1 MMCIRLLGVHLACCV
16 SKYLKSYGH
25 PGPCPKVWP
34 IPPSLVFDCIRSL
47 HAKDMEYLQPYFC
60 SHISSN
66 WFWPAHPSAES
77 PLLCHVLRNYEV
89 HTNFIFFQQDSSVED
104 NLCRSLFSYRSNPI
118 LHIVPVLDSNILRLS
133 PLRCHHVQ
141 EEIVLSTERLL
152 HLGWILFSSL
162 ISNGSYSSLTVPVN
176 NSDILSH
183 TLLFSYCRFVVSS
196 APAPIV

>member
-1 MMCIRLLGVHLACCV
+1 MVG
-16 SKYLKSYGH
+16 
-25 PGPCPKVWP
+25 P
-34 IPPSLVFDCIRSL
+34 IPPSLDLDCLHSL
-47 HAKDMEYLQPYFC
+47 HAKDMKYLQPTFC
-60 SHISSN
+60 SHTSSI

-77 PLLCHVLRNYEV
+77 PLLYHVLRNYEV

-152 HLGWILFSSL
+152 HLGRNLFSSL
-162 ISNGSYSSLTVPVN
+162 ISNRSYSSLTVPVN
-176 NSDILSH
+176 NSDMLNHNIVRFILS
-183 TLLFSYCRFVVSS
+183 LRRSS
-196 APAPIV
+196 APASIV